1 MRTLKG
7 VIAATP
13 TPLNAD
19 LTIDIGRLI
28 GHCRWL
34 LGEGGCDGINLL
46 GTTGEATSF
55 SVEQRIAAMRAVAG
69 SGIPL
74 QRMMVGTGASALA
87 DAAALTTAARD
98 LGFAG
103 ALLLPPFYYKG
114 MDAESLAEY
123 VGEVIGKASP
133 CGLRIYLYHIPQNTG
148 VPFTA
153 ATIARLRERYP
164 EIVVGLK
171 DSSGDI
177 AFSRSLAVEF
187 PGFDVFPSSEGSL
200 SEWKSSRFA
209 GCISATTN
217 VTGALSQIAWR
228 DPDGD
233 KGRDAAA
240 AAMAIRG
247 VLAGFPLM
255 ASVKAALAEM
265 TGDAGWDRLMPPL
278 RRLSPSE
285 RAELFARLGKTDFA
299 SIKAPAMAG

>member
-1 MRTLKG
+1 MKTLKG
-7 VIAATP
+7 VIAAPP

-19 LTIDIGRLI
+19 LSIDTDHLI

-34 LGEGGCDGINLL
+34 LGDGGCDGINLL

-55 SVEQRIAAMRAVAG
+55 SVEQRIAAMRAVAQ

-87 DAAALTTAARD
+87 DAVALTKAARE

-114 MDAESLAEY
+114 IDAESLANH
-123 VGEVIGKASP
+123 VGEVIAKAGP
-133 CGLRIYLYHIPQNTG
+133 FGLKIYLYHIPQNTG
-148 VPFTA
+148 VPFVA
-153 ATIARLRERYP
+153 EAIARLRERYP
-164 EIVVGLK
+164 DIVVGLK

-177 AFSRSLAVEF
+177 AFSRSLAVQF

-200 SEWKSSRFA
+200 TEWKSSRFA

-217 VTGALSQIAWR
+217 VTGALSQIAWS
-228 DPDGD
+228 DPDSE
-233 KGRDAAA
+233 KGRQAAA
-240 AAMAIRG
+240 SAMAIRG
-247 VLAGFPLM
+247 MLGGFPLM
-255 ASVKAALAEM
+255 ASVKAALAAM
-265 TGDAGWDRLMPPL
+265 TGVGGWERLMPPL
-278 RRLSPSE
+278 RRLSPAE

-299 SIKAPAMAG
+299 AQHAPATAG

>member
-1 MRTLKG
+1 MKTLKG

-19 LTIDIGRLI
+19 LSIDVERLI

-55 SVEQRIAAMRAVAG
+55 SVAERIAAMRAVAQ
-69 SGIPL
+69 SGLPL
-74 QRMMVGTGASALA
+74 NRMMVGIGASALA
-87 DAAALTTAARD
+87 DAVALTRAAREFA
-98 LGFAG
+98 FAG

-114 MDAESLAEY
+114 IDAESLANH
-123 VGEVIGKASP
+123 VGEVIAKAGP
-133 CGLRIYLYHIPQNTG
+133 FGLKIYLYHIPQNTG
-148 VPFTA
+148 VPFGA
-153 ATIARLRERYP
+153 ETIARLRERYP
-164 EIVVGLK
+164 DIVVGLK

-177 AFSRSLAVEF
+177 AFSRSLAVQF

-200 SEWKSSRFA
+200 TEWKSSRFA

-217 VTGALSQIAWR
+217 VTGALSRIAWS
-228 DPDGD
+228 DPEGER
-233 KGRDAAA
+233 GRQAAA
-240 AAMAIRG
+240 SAMAIRG

-255 ASVKAALAEM
+255 ASVKAALAAM
-265 TGDAGWDRLMPPL
+265 TGDAGWERLMPPL

-285 RAELFARLGKTDFA
+285 RAELFARLDKTDFA
-299 SIKAPAMAG
+299 ALRAPAAG

>member
-1 MRTLKG
+1 MKTLKG

-19 LTIDIGRLI
+19 LSIDVERLI

-55 SVEQRIAAMRAVAG
+55 SVAERIAAMRAVAQ
-69 SGIPL
+69 SGLPL
-74 QRMMVGTGASALA
+74 NRMMVGTGASALA
-87 DAAALTTAARD
+87 DAVALTRAAREFA
-98 LGFAG
+98 FAG

-114 MDAESLAEY
+114 IDAESLANH
-123 VGEVIGKASP
+123 VGEVIAKAGP
-133 CGLRIYLYHIPQNTG
+133 FGLKIYLYHIPQNTG
-148 VPFTA
+148 VPFGA
-153 ATIARLRERYP
+153 ETIARLRERYP
-164 EIVVGLK
+164 DIVVGLK

-177 AFSRSLAVEF
+177 AFSRSLAVQF

-200 SEWKSSRFA
+200 TEWKSSRFA

-217 VTGALSQIAWR
+217 VTGALSRIAWS
-228 DPDGD
+228 DPEGER
-233 KGRDAAA
+233 GRQAAA
-240 AAMAIRG
+240 SAMAIRG

-255 ASVKAALAEM
+255 ASVKAALAAM
-265 TGDAGWDRLMPPL
+265 TGDAGWERLMPPL

-285 RAELFARLGKTDFA
+285 RAELFARLDKTDFA
-299 SIKAPAMAG
+299 ALRTPAAG

>member
-1 MRTLKG
+1 MKTLKG

-19 LTIDIGRLI
+19 LSIDVERLI

-55 SVEQRIAAMRAVAG
+55 SVAERIAAMRAVAQ
-69 SGIPL
+69 SGLPL
-74 QRMMVGTGASALA
+74 NRMMVGTGASALA
-87 DAAALTTAARD
+87 DAVALTRAAREFA
-98 LGFAG
+98 FAG

-114 MDAESLAEY
+114 IDAESLANH
-123 VGEVIGKASP
+123 VGEVIAKAGP
-133 CGLRIYLYHIPQNTG
+133 FGLRIYLYHIPQNTG
-148 VPFTA
+148 VPFGA
-153 ATIARLRERYP
+153 ETIARLRERYP
-164 EIVVGLK
+164 DIVVGLK

-177 AFSRSLAVEF
+177 AFSRSLAVQF

-200 SEWKSSRFA
+200 TEWKSSRFA

-217 VTGALSQIAWR
+217 VTGALSRIAWS
-228 DPDGD
+228 DPEGER
-233 KGRDAAA
+233 GRQAAA
-240 AAMAIRG
+240 SAMAIRG

-255 ASVKAALAEM
+255 ASVKAALAAM
-265 TGDAGWDRLMPPL
+265 TGDAGWERLMPPL

-285 RAELFARLGKTDFA
+285 RAELFARLDKTDFA
-299 SIKAPAMAG
+299 ALRAPAAG

>member
-13 TPLNAD
+13 TPLKAD
-19 LTIDIGRLI
+19 LTIDIERLV

-34 LGEGGCDGINLL
+34 LGDGGCDGINLL

-55 SVEQRIAAMRAVAG
+55 SVDERIAAMRAVAQ
-69 SGIPL
+69 SGLPL
-74 QRMMVGTGASALA
+74 QRMMVGTGASAVA
-87 DAAALTTAARD
+87 DAVALTTAARE
-98 LGFAG
+98 LGYAG

-114 MDAESLAEY
+114 IDAESLADH
-123 VGEVIGKASP
+123 VGEVIGKAGP
-133 CGLRIYLYHIPQNTG
+133 FGLKIYLYHIPQNTG
-148 VPFTA
+148 VPFGPE
-153 ATIARLRERYP
+153 TIARLRERYP

-177 AFSRSLAVEF
+177 AFSRALAARF
-187 PGFDVFPSSEGSL
+187 PGFAVFPSSEGSL
-200 SEWKSSRFA
+200 TEWKSAGFA

-217 VTGALSQIAWR
+217 VTGALSQIAWT
-228 DPDGD
+228 DPESDR
-233 KGRDAAA
+233 GRAAA
-240 AAMAIRG
+240 ASAMAIRG
-247 VLAGFPLM
+247 ALAGFPLM
-255 ASVKAALAEM
+255 ASVKAALAEIS
-265 TGDAGWDRLMPPL
+265 GDAGWERLVPPL